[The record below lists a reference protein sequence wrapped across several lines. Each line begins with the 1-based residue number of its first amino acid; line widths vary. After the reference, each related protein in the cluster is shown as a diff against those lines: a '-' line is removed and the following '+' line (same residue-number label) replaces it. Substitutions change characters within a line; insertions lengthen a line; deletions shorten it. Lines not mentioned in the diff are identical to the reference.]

1 MTNIYQPNTP
11 MRLPVFV
18 ARLSWCGIDRF
29 FRPFV
34 DTESFSVPAP
44 PRIGLAL
51 SSGSAR
57 GLAHIGVIQ
66 VLEEENIPITAII
79 GSSMGAYVG
88 ALWASG
94 LSGKELEALAAEIK
108 DRRALRQLLDANIPP
123 LTGFIQGH
131 KVRNRLERILGD
143 ITIEQLKRP
152 MYIVVSNLD
161 TVSGEILPP
170 YTPVAAAIHAS
181 CAIPGIVSPVILNGK
196 RFIDGGAS
204 QPLPVGMLRQQVKLD
219 AIIAVNVMPTYDDIA
234 TCDLKS
240 YPVPPEPPTTPWKK
254 MQAAVSKR
262 FNLFAYGNV
271 LDTFKRCLTSAQMRL
286 TAEECQRANV
296 VIHPFFC
303 GSTWYDF
310 EHFDDHIKAGR
321 AAAQAKLPQLRALL
335 NPSTHLI
342 ER

>member
-1 MTNIYQPNTP
+1 MTNVYQPYTP

-44 PRIGLAL
+44 PKIGLAL
-51 SSGSAR
+51 SCGSAR
-57 GLAHIGVIQ
+57 GLAHVGVIQ

-94 LSGKELEALAAEIK
+94 LTGKELEALASEIK
-108 DRRALRQLLDANIPP
+108 DRRAIRQLLDANIPP

-131 KVRNRLERILGD
+131 KVRHRLERILGD
-143 ITIEQLKRP
+143 TTIEQLKRQ
-152 MYIVVSNLD
+152 MYIVASNLD
-161 TVSGEILPP
+161 TVTGEILPP

-181 CAIPGIVSPVILNGK
+181 CAIPGIVSPVVLNGK
-196 RFIDGGAS
+196 RYIDGGAS
-204 QPLPVGMLRQQVKLD
+204 QPLPVTLLKQQLKLD
-219 AIIAVNVMPTYDDIA
+219 AVIAVNVIPTYDDIT
-234 TCDLKS
+234 TCELKS
-240 YPVPPEPPTTPWKK
+240 YPAPPQQPQTPWEQ
-254 MQAAVSKR
+254 MR
-262 FNLFAYGNV
+262 MFLNRNLNLFAHGNV
-271 LDTFKRCLTSAQMRL
+271 LDTFKRCLTSAQMQI
-286 TAEECQRANV
+286 AAHEIQGANV

-303 GSTWYDF
+303 GATWYDF

-321 AAAQAKLPQLRALL
+321 AAALAKLPQIRALL

>member
-1 MTNIYQPNTP
+1 MTNVYQPNTP

-18 ARLSWCGIDRF
+18 ARLSWCGIDRL

-34 DTESFSVPAP
+34 DTEIPDVPTP

-51 SSGSAR
+51 SCGSAR

-66 VLEEENIPITAII
+66 VLEEENFPITAII

-94 LSGKELEALAAEIK
+94 ISGKELETLAAEIK

-131 KVRNRLERILGD
+131 KVRKRLEQILGET
-143 ITIEQLKRP
+143 TIEQLKRP
-152 MYIVVSNLD
+152 MYIVASNLD

-196 RFIDGGAS
+196 RYIDGGAS
-204 QPLPVGMLRQQVKLD
+204 QPLPVSLLKQQLKLD
-219 AIIAVNVMPTYDDIA
+219 AVIAVNVMPTYDDIA
-234 TCDLKS
+234 TCDLKC
-240 YPVPPEPPTTPWKK
+240 YPVPPESAKTSWGQLRTTI
-254 MQAAVSKR
+254 SR
-262 FNLFAYGNV
+262 NFNLFAYGNV

-286 TAEECQRANV
+286 TAEESQRANV

-310 EHFDDHIKAGR
+310 ERFDDHIKAGR
-321 AAAQAKLPQLRALL
+321 AAARAKLPQLRTLL
-335 NPSTHLI
+335 QPSTYHI
-342 ER
+342 E